1 MHLPLYLL
9 CACPTPCLPT
19 RSCLLCVPA
28 PGDNASRGAGCPPIP
43 GRQPRAQEFVG
54 DGGMKGRRNR
64 RTTHGGE
71 NGIPQTLPRL
81 AWTTLLDFNRK
92 TINGRQSFEN
102 SADPRVMPCVGA
114 RAGCPSC
121 SQTQAAM
128 SLRNESSENVFHV
141 FLLVIFFHS
150 EGNL

>member
-1 MHLPLYLL
+1 M
-9 CACPTPCLPT
+9 
-19 RSCLLCVPA
+19 
-28 PGDNASRGAGCPPIP
+28 
-43 GRQPRAQEFVG
+43 
-54 DGGMKGRRNR
+54 GGGGKNGGFRNS
-64 RTTHGGE
+64 
-71 NGIPQTLPRL
+71 ICSMLPRL
-81 AWTTLLDFNRK
+81 AYRTLLDFNRK
-92 TINGRQSFEN
+92 AINGRQSFEN